1 MSKVLGFMKQ
11 VAHGLQVEGNF
22 GTAHVYR
29 SSLNAIIAYSG
40 KADLLFFS
48 VETRNVEKW
57 IAEEK

>member
-1 MSKVLGFMKQ
+1 MNIDGWQLYKF
-11 VAHGLQVEGNF
+11 
-22 GTAHVYR
+22 

-48 VETRNVEKW
+48 VETRNIEKW

>member
-1 MSKVLGFMKQ
+1 MNIDGWQLYKWYNIF
-11 VAHGLQVEGNF
+11 
-22 GTAHVYR
+22 

>member
-1 MSKVLGFMKQ
+1 MLKVVAFMRQ
-11 VAHGLQVEGNF
+11 VANGLQMGGNF